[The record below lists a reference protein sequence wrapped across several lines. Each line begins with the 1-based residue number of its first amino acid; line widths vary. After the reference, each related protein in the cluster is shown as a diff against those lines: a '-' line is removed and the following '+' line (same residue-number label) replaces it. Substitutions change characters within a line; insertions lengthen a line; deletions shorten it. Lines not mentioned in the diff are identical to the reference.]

1 MGKWVKEMPEDYYNH
16 RSFFEDDVMLW
27 MNKNVYVMD
36 NHRDAAWCSY
46 ARGTGQWHQLK
57 LRV

>member
-1 MGKWVKEMPEDYYNH
+1 MRDEVG
-16 RSFFEDDVMLW
+16 RLMLY
-27 MNKNVYVMD
+27 KGQRG
-36 NHRDAAWCSY
+36 RD

>member
-1 MGKWVKEMPEDYYNH
+1 MGSMGWMEVKVFDFLKDED
-16 RSFFEDDVMLW
+16 
-27 MNKNVYVMD
+27 
-36 NHRDAAWCSY
+36 

>member
-1 MGKWVKEMPEDYYNH
+1 MFDSYAYDLIKVISNDV
-16 RSFFEDDVMLW
+16 FEGMVCLFL
-27 MNKNVYVMD
+27 
-36 NHRDAAWCSY
+36 Y